1 MHLFHRLQVH
11 LGSTTPNTVHHVTV
25 TNPYPWMNLGD
36 RKIQLTTN
44 TRRRATSLKNRRCR
58 TNRAH
63 PNGVDLR
70 PHQHLSP
77 NTHLQE
83 TRPRS
88 CLLTLSIQKWAGYH
102 SIWRKRRARGAVL
115 AVWLCDSFWMDGLLV
130 SFNLSLSDFAFWITK
145 RMLLI
150 TLTLPVCPPLPL
162 EPFPLE
168 PSPLLEFLSCSAVN
182 QLPTSSQVHHHFR
195 HSFASRVKAYL
206 FLVDLLHCRHSH
218 GLSSFLLLLHA
229 NLCITRDPLIFVAL
243 FSILT
248 QSLASLTSCT
258 TAIFPHPYHSFTLE
272 SSIIPHIQYIIYCSS
287 AVSLG
292 LEGGFVF
299 IHRNNTKME
308 RKTSQRRLSA
318 AALAN
323 CKLCS

>member
-1 MHLFHRLQVH
+1 MINTRRRMGVHNQRRFITQLHLYLSSLSLIAKSLTHSFYRLQVH

-36 RKIQLTTN
+36 RKIHLTTN

-58 TNRAH
+58 MNRAH

-88 CLLTLSIQKWAGYH
+88 CLLTLSTQKWAGYH

-150 TLTLPVCPPLPL
+150 TLTLSLLVFL
-162 EPFPLE
+162 FP
-168 PSPLLEFLSCSAVN
+168 
-182 QLPTSSQVHHHFR
+182 
-195 HSFASRVKAYL
+195 
-206 FLVDLLHCRHSH
+206 
-218 GLSSFLLLLHA
+218 
-229 NLCITRDPLIFVAL
+229 
-243 FSILT
+243 
-248 QSLASLTSCT
+248 
-258 TAIFPHPYHSFTLE
+258 
-272 SSIIPHIQYIIYCSS
+272 
-287 AVSLG
+287 
-292 LEGGFVF
+292 
-299 IHRNNTKME
+299 
-308 RKTSQRRLSA
+308 
-318 AALAN
+318 
-323 CKLCS
+323 